1 MSTTS
6 NNPLS
11 KHFRQ
16 PAIYLKLPS
25 GGKFWPEGAV
35 DLPLNGEIPIFPMTV
50 KDEIMLRTPDALLNG
65 NSITEMILSCCPNI
79 KDAWNIPAVD
89 LDAILI
95 AIRLASYGPG
105 MDIVSTCPRCKEDNE
120 PTVDLRTVLDNIQP
134 VNNYN
139 KSTVIDNLVFDF
151 KPQLYKDLNQSNIIT
166 FEQQKLINTITSSD
180 ISEEEKAAYFADSF
194 KKLTDL
200 NIDTVASCIRSIT
213 SETGEVVTNPAL
225 IHEFLSNCDR
235 QDYEDIKNTINGL
248 AETNSLKPIT
258 LTCDHCKADYVT
270 RLEFNQSNFFA

>member
-105 MDIVSTCPRCKEDNE
+105 MDIVSTCPHCKEDNE

-235 QDYEDIKNTINGL
+235 QDYEDIKNTINTL
-248 AETNSLKPIT
+248 AEVNSLKPIT
-258 LTCDHCKADYVT
+258 LNCDHCKTDYVT